1 MKSLIR
7 EINDKPLLRQIIDTI
22 ADGVFTMDLNG
33 EIMSWSKSME
43 QITGFKPEEA
53 IGKTCNLLKF
63 SNCLGIRGIG
73 DPTRCGVLEGNLN
86 GARECF
92 LRHRDGHDIPAIKN
106 ATALKNE
113 SGKIIG
119 IIEAITD
126 LTELEKAR
134 LTIEETVL
142 RLGEKHRMD
151 RIIGKSDCMQAVFM
165 AIKAT
170 AASNA
175 TILIQGESG
184 TGKELVAGAIHY
196 NSKRSKEP
204 LIIVNCSALSESLLE
219 SELFGHA
226 KGAFT
231 GASAHRVGR
240 LEEADHGTIFL
251 DEIGE
256 LSPLVQVKLLRVL
269 QERTIERIGESR
281 QRQLNIRIITA
292 THRDLY
298 ALVREGKFR
307 EDLYYRLKVF
317 PISVPPLRAR
327 KTDIPLLVHHFCER
341 LNKETGKKVKK
352 VAPGAIKLFFDYNW
366 PGNVRELENA
376 IEHAF
381 VLCTARTIL
390 PDHLPIEIRE
400 MRHVYPVISAG
411 ALPDAHSG
419 ARHLT
424 PELLTARLHECN
436 WNKAEA
442 ARRIGISRT
451 AVWKC
456 MKKWNIPLQSHE

>member
-1 MKSLIR
+1 MKSLIC
-7 EINDKPLLRQIIDTI
+7 EMNDHPPLGQIIDTI
-22 ADGVFTMDLNG
+22 ADGVFTLDTNG
-33 EIMSWSKSME
+33 EITFWSKSME
-43 QITGFKPEEA
+43 QITGFTAEEA
-53 IGKTCNLLKF
+53 IGKTCSLLRI
-63 SNCLGIRGIG
+63 SNCLGIRGVG
-73 DPTRCGVLEGNLN
+73 DPTRCGVLAGDST

-106 ATALKNE
+106 ATAVKDE
-113 SGKIIG
+113 SGKVIG
-119 IIEAITD
+119 VVEAITD

-134 LTIEETVL
+134 LTLEEATR
-142 RLGEKHRMD
+142 RLGERHRLD
-151 RIIGKSDCMQAVFM
+151 SIIGKSDCMQAVFM
-165 AIKAT
+165 TIKAT
-170 AASNA
+170 AASQA

-196 NSKRSKEP
+196 NSERSKEP
-204 LIIVNCSALSESLLE
+204 FIIVNCSALSESLLE

-231 GASAHRVGR
+231 GASTHRIGR
-240 LEEADHGTIFL
+240 LEEANHGTIFL

-281 QRQLNIRIITA
+281 QRRLDIRIITA

-298 ALVREGKFR
+298 ALVKEGKFR

-317 PISVPPLRAR
+317 PISVPPLRER
-327 KTDIPLLVHHFCER
+327 KTDIPLLVRHFCNR
-341 LNKETGKKVKK
+341 LNRETEKNIQKI
-352 VAPGAIKLFFDYNW
+352 APNAMQRLLDYSW

-381 VLCTARTIL
+381 VLCNTRTIL
-390 PDHLPIEIRE
+390 PDHLPLEIRE
-400 MRHVYPVISAG
+400 MEYPSPATPLNV
-411 ALPDAHSG
+411 
-419 ARHLT
+419 LT
-424 PELLTARLHECN
+424 AIPTKPGPLTRELLTARLHESS

-442 ARRIGISRT
+442 ARRLGISRT
-451 AVWKC
+451 AVWKR
-456 MKKWNIPLQSHE
+456 MKQWGIPLQKP

>member
-1 MKSLIR
+1 MKSLLC
-7 EINDKPLLRQIIDTI
+7 EMNDHPALRQIIDTI
-22 ADGVFTMDLNG
+22 ADGVFTLDING
-33 EIMSWSKSME
+33 EITFWSKSME
-43 QITGFKPEEA
+43 QITGFTAAEA
-53 IGKTCNLLKF
+53 LGKTCSLLRI
-63 SNCLGIRGIG
+63 STCLGVLGTG
-73 DPTRCGVLEGNLN
+73 DPTRCGILDGAST

-92 LRHRDGHDIPAIKN
+92 LKHKDGHDIPAIKN
-106 ATALKNE
+106 ATAIKDAHGE
-113 SGKIIG
+113 VIG
-119 IIEAITD
+119 VVEAITD
-126 LTELEKAR
+126 LTDLEKAKMT
-134 LTIEETVL
+134 LEEATR
-142 RLGEKHRMD
+142 RLGERHRLD

-170 AASNA
+170 AASQA

-196 NSKRSKEP
+196 NSERAREP
-204 LIIVNCSALSESLLE
+204 FIIVNCSALSESLLE

-231 GASAHRVGR
+231 GASTDRIGR
-240 LEEADHGTIFL
+240 LEKANHGTVFL

-281 QRQLNIRIITA
+281 QRKLDIRVITA

-298 ALVREGKFR
+298 TLVREGKFR

-317 PISVPPLRAR
+317 PIGVPPLRDR
-327 KTDIPLLVHHFCER
+327 KTDIPLLVRHFCDR
-341 LNKETGKKVKK
+341 LNTETEKSIRKISPT
-352 VAPGAIKLFFDYNW
+352 AMQRLMDYHW

-381 VLCTARTIL
+381 VLCNTHTIL
-390 PDHLPIEIRE
+390 PDHLPLEIRE
-400 MRHVYPVISAG
+400 TAYPAPGPAPV
-411 ALPDAHSG
+411 
-419 ARHLT
+419 LT
-424 PELLTARLHECN
+424 AVPKGKPAPLTRELLTTRLHESN

-442 ARRIGISRT
+442 ARRLGISRT
-451 AVWKC
+451 AVWKR
-456 MKKWNIPLQSHE
+456 MKQWGIPLDKP